1 MFGERHTFRS
11 SHDREAANKTRGLQR
26 TVGRMKDGA
35 AKVRAQTRE
44 VVTPFRLEAVLAQS
58 LVLGAD
64 LDALLRVGREP

>member
-1 MFGERHTFRS
+1 
-11 SHDREAANKTRGLQR
+11 
-26 TVGRMKDGA
+26 MKDRA

-44 VVTPFRLEAVLAQS
+44 VVTPFRLEAVLAES